1 MIRNITILLLLS
13 LSFGTITD
21 IDDNEESYCLGA
33 DSHASG
39 VYFVK
44 MLARPSAGGVAGEYV
59 DTQKL
64 MLIK

>member
-13 LSFGTITD
+13 LTFGTVTD
-21 IDDNEESYCLGA
+21 IDGNMDAGYHTAKWNA
-33 DSHASG
+33 DAHPSG

-44 MLARPSAGGVAGEYV
+44 MIAGKYV
-59 DTQKL
+59 NTQKL